1 MSLRDLWC
9 HGRCAALLL
18 ALSLALWPGA
28 ALAHDPSAWGGL
40 FRTRDGGVT
49 WLAIN
54 SGSFVSG
61 AIALAISPAE
71 PNHLLLATDSGVMA
85 SRNGGRDWQVEASDV
100 LVGAAFAVAY
110 DADGKRALVSGPSAI
125 FLRDEERWRVISAPA
140 GAAPARAMAG
150 GSVPAR
156 VYLAGWKG
164 VYRSDDWGASWVP
177 INEGLPEEHADAMVI
192 SPGPPEIVHV
202 VAAGQLWGSLDAG
215 RHWARRQVGPP
226 TGRVEAVTLDA
237 SDAPRLWALVS
248 GQLFRSDDAGVGWR
262 AIGRPLPEADTL
274 VRGMAVVD
282 QSIHLT
288 TDRGLYRS
296 PDGGEHWQVPSDGLP
311 AHLEAGPIVRDPQN
325 ASTIYVGFA
334 FTPYAELWR
343 QAAEGK
349 TMFARLDTGRLAGGA
364 AFLLLVILS
373 AVAALRRLAS
383 TYYRAP
389 IYTPPGPP
397 AAEVPRSRNAP

>member
-1 MSLRDLWC
+1 MV
-9 HGRCAALLL
+9 
-18 ALSLALWPGA
+18 LWPCTA
-28 ALAHDPSAWGGL
+28 RAHDPSAWGGL
-40 FRTRDGGVT
+40 FRTRDGGAT

-71 PNHLLLATDSGVMA
+71 PNHLLLATDSGVLA
-85 SRNGGRDWQVEASDV
+85 SRNGGRDWSVEATDV
-100 LVGAAFAVAY
+100 VVGATFAVAF
-110 DADGKRALVSGPSAI
+110 DLDGTRALVSGPSAI
-125 FLRDEERWRVISAPA
+125 FRRDAERWRVTSAPA
-140 GAAPARAMAG
+140 GAAPARAMAR

-177 INEGLPEEHADAMVI
+177 INEGLPEEHADAVVV
-192 SPGPPEIVHV
+192 SPGPSEILH
-202 VAAGQLWGSLDAG
+202 AIAGGRLWGSLDEG
-215 RHWARRQVGPP
+215 RHWARRQVGAP
-226 TGRVEAVTLDA
+226 TGRVEAVALDA
-237 SDAPRLWALVS
+237 SDPPRVWALVS
-248 GQLFRSDDAGVGWR
+248 GQLFRSDDRGEGWR

-282 QSIHLT
+282 QIIVLT
-288 TDRGLYRS
+288 TDRGVYRS

-311 AHLEAGPIVRDPQN
+311 AHLEAGPIVRDPQS
-325 ASTIYVGFA
+325 ASTMYVGFA

-349 TMFARLDTGRLAGGA
+349 TMLARLDTGRLAGGA
-364 AFLLLVILS
+364 AFLLLVILGAA
-373 AVAALRRLAS
+373 AVLRRLAS

-389 IYTPPGPP
+389 MYTPSGPP
-397 AAEVPRSRNAP
+397 ATEAPGPRSPP

>member
-1 MSLRDLWC
+1 VR
-9 HGRCAALLL
+9 
-18 ALSLALWPGA
+18 
-28 ALAHDPSAWGGL
+28 AHDPSAWGGL
-40 FRTRDGGVT
+40 FRTRDGGAT

-54 SGSFVSG
+54 SGSFIGG
-61 AIALAISPAE
+61 AIALAISPVE
-71 PNHLLLATDSGVMA
+71 PNHLLLATDSGVLA
-85 SRNGGRDWQVEASDV
+85 SRNGGRDWSVEAPDV
-100 LVGAAFAVAY
+100 LVGATFAVAY
-110 DADGKRALVSGPSAI
+110 DSDGARALVSGPSAI
-125 FLRDEERWRVISAPA
+125 FRRDAERWRVTSAPA
-140 GAAPARAMAG
+140 GAAPARAIVR

-164 VYRSDDWGASWVP
+164 VYRSDDWGATWVP

-202 VAAGQLWGSLDAG
+202 IAGGQLWGSLDEG

-226 TGRVEAVTLDA
+226 AGRLQAVSLDA
-237 SDAPRLWALVS
+237 SDPPRLWALVS
-248 GQLFRSDDAGVGWR
+248 SQLFRSDDGGASWR
-262 AIGRPLPEADTL
+262 AIGRPLPEPDML

-282 QSIHLT
+282 QRIHLT

-296 PDGGEHWQVPSDGLP
+296 SDGGEHWQLPSDGLP
-311 AHLEAGPIVRDPQN
+311 AHLEAGPIVGDPQS

-349 TMFARLDTGRLAGGA
+349 TMFARLDIGRLAGGA

-389 IYTPPGPP
+389 TYTPPGPP
-397 AAEVPRSRNAP
+397 AAEASGPRSAP

>member
-1 MSLRDLWC
+1 MWC
-9 HGRCAALLL
+9 HVRCQVLLL
-18 ALSLALWPGA
+18 ALSLALWPCA

-71 PNHLLLATDSGVMA
+71 PNHVLLATDSGVLA
-85 SRNGGRDWQVEASDV
+85 SRNGGRDWQVEAPDV

-110 DADGKRALVSGPSAI
+110 DADGTRALVSGPSAI
-125 FLRDEERWRVISAPA
+125 FRRDAERWRVTSAPA
-140 GAAPARAMAG
+140 GAAPARAMAR
-150 GSVPAR
+150 GSMPAR

-202 VAAGQLWGSLDAG
+202 IAGGQLWGSLDAG

-226 TGRVEAVTLDA
+226 TGRVEAVSIDA
-237 SDAPRLWALVS
+237 SDAPRLWVLVS
-248 GQLFRSDDAGVGWR
+248 GQLFQSDDGGVGWR
-262 AIGRPLPEADTL
+262 AIGRPLPEPDTL

-282 QSIHLT
+282 RSIHLT

-296 PDGGEHWQVPSDGLP
+296 SDGGEHWQVPSDGLP

-364 AFLLLVILS
+364 AFLLLVMLS

-389 IYTPPGPP
+389 IYTPPGRP
-397 AAEVPRSRNAP
+397 AAEAPGRRNAP

>member
-1 MSLRDLWC
+1 
-9 HGRCAALLL
+9 LLL
-18 ALSLALWPGA
+18 ALSFALWPCSA
-28 ALAHDPSAWGGL
+28 RAHDPSAWGGL
-40 FRTRDGGVT
+40 FRTRDGGAT

-54 SGSFVSG
+54 SGSFISG
-61 AIALAISPAE
+61 AIALAISPVE
-71 PNHLLLATDSGVMA
+71 PNHLLLATDSGVLA
-85 SRNGGRDWQVEASDV
+85 SRNGGRDWSVEAPDV
-100 LVGAAFAVAY
+100 LVGATFAVAY
-110 DADGKRALVSGPSAI
+110 DLDGARALVSGPSTI
-125 FLRDEERWRVISAPA
+125 FRRDAERWRVTSAPA
-140 GAAPARAMAG
+140 GAAPARAIVR

-177 INEGLPEEHADAMVI
+177 INEGLPEEHADAMVV

-202 VAAGQLWGSLDAG
+202 IAGGQLWGSLDEG
-215 RHWARRQVGPP
+215 RHWARRQAGPP
-226 TGRVEAVTLDA
+226 TGRVEAVSLDA
-237 SDAPRLWALVS
+237 SDPPRLWALVS
-248 GQLFRSDDAGVGWR
+248 RQLFRSDDGGAGWR
-262 AIGRPLPEADTL
+262 AIGRPLPEADAL

-282 QSIHLT
+282 QRIHLT

-296 PDGGEHWQVPSDGLP
+296 SDGGAHWQMPSDGLP
-311 AHLEAGPIVRDPQN
+311 AHLEAGPIVRDPQI

-334 FTPYAELWR
+334 FTPYVELWR

-349 TMFARLDTGRLAGGA
+349 TMFARLDIGRLAGGA
-364 AFLLLVILS
+364 AFLLLVILG

-397 AAEVPRSRNAP
+397 AAEAPGPRNAP